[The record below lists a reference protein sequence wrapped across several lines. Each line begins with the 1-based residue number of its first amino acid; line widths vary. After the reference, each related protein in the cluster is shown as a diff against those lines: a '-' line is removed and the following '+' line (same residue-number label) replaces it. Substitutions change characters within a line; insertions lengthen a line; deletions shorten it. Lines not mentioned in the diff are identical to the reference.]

1 MKALVVFHGDCDGVI
16 SAGLFIRRFLMDYYP
31 KNLVLRFTQPW
42 RIVRD
47 LESALKSAGIDKVEE
62 IVILDLALNDELLE
76 FISANLRNKRITIVD
91 HHASSSSIVRKFAE
105 LPNVKVVWEHTIS
118 TPAVLV
124 RIIKNLNP
132 YEETLINVAN
142 TCEGGEACNDTVRQ
156 AADRIKVALA
166 LDPTDSSTFYQTALK
181 IVEGIE
187 IWTDKEIESRYRRG
201 KWLLNML
208 VRNLERR
215 SVNICGW
222 YVSSFTAPESLVYA
236 GMFGI
241 ASSEFSK
248 KHHKPVVLVRGEEG
262 KIVIT
267 IRSPDGKALDLCRA
281 IAEAMGAS
289 FYGGHREA
297 ASLTLYTSESLD
309 KVVAKLKEVVKRFA
323 RC

>member
-47 LESALKSAGIDKVEE
+47 LESALRSVGIDKVEE
-62 IVILDLALNDELLE
+62 VVILDLALNEELYN
-76 FISANLRNKRITIVD
+76 FIKNFLSDKRVTIVD
-91 HHASSSSIVRKFAE
+91 HHASSSGIVNLFSN
-105 LPNVKVVWEHTIS
+105 LPNVRIVWEHTIS
-118 TPAVLV
+118 TPAVLTKM
-124 RIIKNLNP
+124 IKNLNP
-132 YEETLINVAN
+132 YEETLINIAN
-142 TCEGGEACNDTVRQ
+142 TCEGGEACSDLVRQ

-166 LDPTDSSTFYQTALK
+166 LDPTDSSIYYHTALK
-181 IVEGIE
+181 IVEGVE
-187 IWTDKEIESRYRRG
+187 IWREPEIEQRYRRG

-208 VRNLERR
+208 VKNLERR

-222 YVSSFTAPESLVYA
+222 YVSAFTAPESLVYA

-262 KIVIT
+262 KIVVT
-267 IRSPDGKALDLCRA
+267 IRSPDGKALELCKA
-281 IAEAMGAS
+281 IAKEMGAS

-297 ASLTLYTSESLD
+297 ASLTLYTNEGLD
-309 KVVAKLKEVVKRFA
+309 TVIEKLKEVVRKFA
-323 RC
+323 GC